1 MKFTQAAAED
11 AAQASKLAN
20 TLRNAAGAS
29 KEQIAATEKW
39 IAAQGARKRS
49 LTTSCVRRWGNLL
62 PPLVM
67 WRRPRI

>member
-39 IAAQGARKRS
+39 IAAQGRESGR
-49 LTTSCVRRWGNLL
+49 
-62 PPLVM
+62 
-67 WRRPRI
+67 